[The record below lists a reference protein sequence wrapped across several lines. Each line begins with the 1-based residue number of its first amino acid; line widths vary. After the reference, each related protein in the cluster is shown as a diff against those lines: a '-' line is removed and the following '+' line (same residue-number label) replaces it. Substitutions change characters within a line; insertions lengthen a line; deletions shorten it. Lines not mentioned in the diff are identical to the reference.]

1 MSELYDADVVA
12 WSERQAALLRRVA
25 AGERVADNDM
35 DWPNIIE
42 EIESVGQS
50 QVDAVESLITQ
61 AFLHMLKA
69 QAWPQLADAPKWQ
82 ADARLFRRQARRK
95 YRPSMQRKIDV
106 AGLYADALAG
116 LPDSMDGQP
125 GLPVDTVCPVPDI
138 ETFFAEG

>member
-1 MSELYDADVVA
+1 MSELYDADLLA

-50 QVDAVESLITQ
+50 QVDAVESLIIR

-69 QAWPQLADAPKWQ
+69 QAWPQL
-82 ADARLFRRQARRK
+82 RRGELPG
-95 YRPSMQRKIDV
+95 RPRWG
-106 AGLYADALAG
+106 AGVHPTLLAT
-116 LPDSMDGQP
+116 DGK
-125 GLPVDTVCPVPDI
+125 
-138 ETFFAEG
+138 